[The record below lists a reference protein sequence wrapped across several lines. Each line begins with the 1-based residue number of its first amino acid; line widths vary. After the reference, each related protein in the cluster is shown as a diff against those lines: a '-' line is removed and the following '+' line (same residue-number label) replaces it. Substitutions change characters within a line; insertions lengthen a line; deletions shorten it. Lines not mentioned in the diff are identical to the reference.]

1 MFNFLL
7 KKNIKNI
14 EYSDSYIPN
23 CQINRDIK
31 KKSVKLTP
39 KVLKNSDI
47 IILATDHDYFDY
59 KMIKKYSKFI
69 IDCRGKYTLNE
80 KIVRG

>member
-1 MFNFLL
+1 M
-7 KKNIKNI
+7 
-14 EYSDSYIPN
+14 
-23 CQINRDIK
+23 K
-31 KKSVKLTP
+31 KKSVKLDS
-39 KVLKNSDI
+39 KVLRNSDI
-47 IILATDHDYFDY
+47 VILATDHDYFDY

>member
-1 MFNFLL
+1 M
-7 KKNIKNI
+7 NIPI
-14 EYSDSYIPN
+14 LYSN
-23 CQINRDIK
+23 CQINRDIE
-31 KKSVKLTP
+31 KKSVKLGP
-39 KVLKNSDI
+39 KVLRNSDI
-47 IILATDHDYFDY
+47 VILATDHDYFDY